1 MNDPQTSGPLSQSVE
16 RLRREFERWL
26 DSAMQQGNRALDVVG
41 LRGADR
47 PWTPAVDLIETP
59 TEVLVDVDLPGI
71 DPVLVD
77 VSLTGNMLTVQGPK
91 RTHIPPQG
99 GTVHVAER
107 MQGPFQR
114 DPHAHSRHRRQRLG
128 RNQERRAENPAD
140 EVGESAGDEDHR
152 PRRAL
157 PDQAARFAR
166 AGGSRT
172 LTDRRDCNPL
182 AEAHGL
188 PTVGFVVCRPLR
200 QLIDRFGPR
209 S

>member
-47 PWTPAVDLIETP
+47 PWAPAVDLIETP

-91 RTHIPPQG
+91 RTHIPPPG
-99 GTVHVAER
+99 GTVHVTER

-114 DPHAHSRHRRQRLG
+114 AIPMPTPVIADSVSAEIKNGVLKIRLMKS
-128 RNQERRAENPAD
+128 EK
-140 EVGESAGDEDHR
+140 
-152 PRRAL
+152 
-157 PDQAARFAR
+157 AR
-166 AGGSRT
+166 AMKIT
-172 LTDRRDCNPL
+172 VH
-182 AEAHGL
+182 AEPS
-188 PTVGFVVCRPLR
+188 PTKPPVSPVPAVPAL
-200 QLIDRFGPR
+200 
-209 S
+209 

>member
-1 MNDPQTSGPLSQSVE
+1 MTDPETSGPLSQSVE

-26 DSAMQQGNRALDVVG
+26 DAAVHQGNRALDVVG

-71 DPVLVD
+71 DPVLVE

-99 GTVHVAER
+99 GTVHLSER

-114 DPHAHSRHRRQRLG
+114 AIPMPAPIIADSVTAELKNGVLAIRLMKS
-128 RNQERRAENPAD
+128 EK
-140 EVGESAGDEDHR
+140 
-152 PRRAL
+152 
-157 PDQAARFAR
+157 AR
-166 AGGSRT
+166 ATKIPVRS
-172 LTDRRDCNPL
+172 
-182 AEAHGL
+182 E
-188 PTVGFVVCRPLR
+188 PTPARPTPSPVPAVPAL
-200 QLIDRFGPR
+200 
-209 S
+209 

>member
-91 RTHIPPQG
+91 RTHIPPPG
-99 GTVHVAER
+99 GTVHVTER

-114 DPHAHSRHRRQRLG
+114 AIPMPTPVIADSVSAEIKNGVLKIRLMKS
-128 RNQERRAENPAD
+128 EK
-140 EVGESAGDEDHR
+140 
-152 PRRAL
+152 
-157 PDQAARFAR
+157 AR
-166 AGGSRT
+166 AMKIT
-172 LTDRRDCNPL
+172 VH
-182 AEAHGL
+182 AEPS
-188 PTVGFVVCRPLR
+188 PTKPPASPVPAVPAL
-200 QLIDRFGPR
+200 
-209 S
+209 